1 MVDESLAIDPYLAVS
16 FNASDDEIRA
26 SLACSSSGEP
36 FVNAARFSRL
46 PPPDAAPAHALADP
60 APPRACDT
68 TRPVRD
74 CRRLY
79 ESAAAAS

>member
-16 FNASDDEIRA
+16 FNASGDAIRA

-36 FVNAARFSRL
+36 FVNAARFSRS
-46 PPPDAAPAHALADP
+46 PPPNAAPRARRPGAPLRMRHHP
-60 APPRACDT
+60 A
-68 TRPVRD
+68 RD